1 MYALFLVLND
11 LERLDEVMESLYAL
25 ELGATAMDSLG
36 MSAILHNS
44 PLNPHKIEND
54 IISNSTPQSKTLVS
68 IINDEKKVD
77 EAITQLN
84 SLLKIDDEPGTAF
97 LFVLP
102 VLRTSGGV
110 IDKDIL

>member
-25 ELGATAMDSLG
+25 ELGAT
-36 MSAILHNS
+36 AILHNS